1 MVYSN
6 LNSTV
11 FYNESGNIDPEDVG
25 HEAVLYEMEIF
36 GKRLLVVF
44 GKLKHTFIQRNV
56 VYLPLYLVV
65 HHKVKKQIG
74 IIEFHKNDVLQL
86 YDEEN
91 EIDIDKLNEPLLF
104 GFVDQMFVDNSGSDS
119 ISFLQVQNQM
129 EKEKQQEIE
138 KVEEE
143 EEKEESEEE
152 NSDVED
158 DVMSIKIKPSKLS
171 HQTKEANKLLEN
183 GIFQVNKNVK
193 VPSPLIEET
202 KEVADGIRSNYQSS
216 HRNNWVQE
224 FMKNENYGIHEVE
237 RNGDCF
243 FAVVRDAFQQI
254 GQKTTVE
261 KLRAILAK
269 EVTEEVFENHRLLFN
284 DLKGK
289 INEYNRE
296 IKEIKNTLEVTQK
309 QRAEKVSNN
318 KSELRIVLEES
329 ERLRQKHKDLLRNKQ
344 IAQSMIDDDLG
355 NLQAIDSVDKFKEFI
370 LTSGYWADSWA
381 ISTLE
386 YVLKVKFVL
395 LSERSYLD
403 DDLYNVLLCGEAS
416 SQLQNANKFD
426 PKYYIIAT
434 FSGDHYKLITYKDK
448 RIFEFYELPYHI
460 KSLIMNK
467 CLEGNSGAFHY
478 ISEMK
483 NMKLQLGL
491 DEEDEIMHSIENSS
505 LYNKDIVFVF
515 HRKASNS
522 FKPGMAKNLKEK
534 IPGDK
539 RSQFIEL
546 SRIKNWRRKL
556 HDSWDESPFELD
568 GKKWASVEHYYQ
580 SAKFRVHNP
589 DFADLFSLDASESEI
604 AKDVDL
610 AICAGSKSGK
620 ATGKLKSKVKGDML
634 LRPKG
639 IEIDPRF
646 YGEKQDEIRMNAVRA
661 KFTKNE
667 DLRLMLLAT
676 KDALLVEYIH
686 GSEPVKDDVLMKV
699 RYEIN
704 GS

>member
-143 EEKEESEEE
+143 EEEKEESDEE

-183 GIFQVNKNVK
+183 GIFQVSKNVK

-309 QRAEKVSNN
+309 QRAEKVKGVNG
-318 KSELRIVLEES
+318 
-329 ERLRQKHKDLLRNKQ
+329 
-344 IAQSMIDDDLG
+344 A
-355 NLQAIDSVDKFKEFI
+355 I
-370 LTSGYWADSWA
+370 LT
-381 ISTLE
+381 
-386 YVLKVKFVL
+386 
-395 LSERSYLD
+395 
-403 DDLYNVLLCGEAS
+403 
-416 SQLQNANKFD
+416 
-426 PKYYIIAT
+426 
-434 FSGDHYKLITYKDK
+434 
-448 RIFEFYELPYHI
+448 
-460 KSLIMNK
+460 
-467 CLEGNSGAFHY
+467 
-478 ISEMK
+478 
-483 NMKLQLGL
+483 
-491 DEEDEIMHSIENSS
+491 
-505 LYNKDIVFVF
+505 
-515 HRKASNS
+515 
-522 FKPGMAKNLKEK
+522 
-534 IPGDK
+534 
-539 RSQFIEL
+539 
-546 SRIKNWRRKL
+546 
-556 HDSWDESPFELD
+556 
-568 GKKWASVEHYYQ
+568 
-580 SAKFRVHNP
+580 
-589 DFADLFSLDASESEI
+589 
-604 AKDVDL
+604 
-610 AICAGSKSGK
+610 
-620 ATGKLKSKVKGDML
+620 
-634 LRPKG
+634 
-639 IEIDPRF
+639 
-646 YGEKQDEIRMNAVRA
+646 
-661 KFTKNE
+661 
-667 DLRLMLLAT
+667 
-676 KDALLVEYIH
+676 
-686 GSEPVKDDVLMKV
+686 
-699 RYEIN
+699 
-704 GS
+704 

>member
-56 VYLPLYLVV
+56 VYLPVYLVV
-65 HHKVKKQIG
+65 HHKAKKQIG
-74 IIEFHKNDVLQL
+74 IIEFNKNDVLHL
-86 YDEEN
+86 FDEEN
-91 EIDIDKLNEPLLF
+91 EVDIEKLDEPLLF
-104 GFVDQMFVDNSGSDS
+104 GFVDQSFVDNSGSDVVG
-119 ISFLQVQNQM
+119 FLHVQNKM
-129 EKEKQQEIE
+129 EKEKQEEIE
-138 KVEEE
+138 KVE
-143 EEKEESEEE
+143 SEEE
-152 NSDVED
+152 TDEIEDDD

-171 HQTKEANKLLEN
+171 NQCKEANKLLEN
-183 GIFQVNKNVK
+183 GIFRIDKNIKIPV
-193 VPSPLIEET
+193 PLIEET
-202 KEVADGIRSNYQSS
+202 KEVADGIRSNYKSS
-216 HRNNWVQE
+216 HRHNWVQE
-224 FMKNENYGIHEVE
+224 FMKNENYDIHEVE

-243 FAVVRDAFQQI
+243 FAVIRDAFQQI

-269 EVTEEVFENHRLLFN
+269 EVTEEVFENHRLLYN

-289 INEYNRE
+289 INEYNRQ

-318 KSELRIVLEES
+318 KSELRRVLEES
-329 ERLRQKHKDLLRNKQ
+329 ERLREQHKDLLRNKQ

-355 NLQAIDSVDKFKEFI
+355 NLQAIDTIDKFREFI
-370 LTSGYWADSWA
+370 LTSGYWADSYN

-386 YVLKVKFVL
+386 YILKVKFIL

-403 DDLYNVLLCGEAS
+403 GDLYNVLLCGEAS
-416 SQLQNANKFD
+416 SYLQNANKFE
-426 PKYYIIAT
+426 PKYYIIT
-434 FSGDHYKLITYKDK
+434 SFSGDHYKLIMYKDK
-448 RIFEFYELPYHI
+448 RIFEFYEIPYHI
-460 KSLIMNK
+460 KSLVMNK

-483 NMKLQLGL
+483 NMKLQLGI

-515 HRKASNS
+515 HRKFSNS

-534 IPGDK
+534 IPADK

-546 SRIKNWRRKL
+546 SRIKNWRKKL
-556 HDSWDESPFELD
+556 HDSWDEAPFELD

-580 SAKFRVHNP
+580 SSKFRTHNP

-610 AICAGSKSGK
+610 PICAGSKSGK
-620 ATGKLKSKVKGDML
+620 ATGKNKIKSKRG
-634 LRPKG
+634 
-639 IEIDPRF
+639 
-646 YGEKQDEIRMNAVRA
+646 YA
-661 KFTKNE
+661 FTSKRN
-667 DLRLMLLAT
+667 
-676 KDALLVEYIH
+676 
-686 GSEPVKDDVLMKV
+686 
-699 RYEIN
+699 
-704 GS
+704 